1 MTHRK
6 EQK

>member
-6 EQK
+6 R